1 MPTAPAPGFAALG
14 LRQPEDLKRMG
25 ANTAFV
31 LNGYPG
37 LALSRLRPN
46 VRDGSKAERLTPSKC
61 YPVCPHNGHLRSHR
75 IDVQHLC
82 PRDVVNVSRLLARFA
97 SNAGAVDEHIDRA
110 TTDMRGASQP
120 PRIAAARSEC
130 RSNSRQSASGS

>member
-37 LALSRLRPN
+37 LALSRLRQN
-46 VRDGSKAERLTPSKC
+46 VRDGSKAERLKPSKYFPV
-61 YPVCPHNGHLRSHR
+61 YPQERTFIGGAASAAQSMDRLSGKVRGSKVDDLTRSMKST
-75 IDVQHLC
+75 Q
-82 PRDVVNVSRLLARFA
+82 
-97 SNAGAVDEHIDRA
+97 
-110 TTDMRGASQP
+110 
-120 PRIAAARSEC
+120 
-130 RSNSRQSASGS
+130 RQSGRNER

>member
-61 YPVCPHNGHLRSHR
+61 YPVCFLGHSSVEQPLP
-75 IDVQHLC
+75 QG
-82 PRDVVNVSRLLARFA
+82 AR
-97 SNAGAVDEHIDRA
+97 SNARKAR
-110 TTDMRGASQP
+110 
-120 PRIAAARSEC
+120 RSEV
-130 RSNSRQSASGS
+130 NG